1 MTGVT
6 PMHHQSVSSSV
17 RKKQGF
23 GLDHYGTKAMENDHL
38 RFSLGVD
45 PEIPIRQ
52 PTIKTFE
59 KIQQPMQHLSE

>member
-6 PMHHQSVSSSV
+6 PIHHQSVSSSV

-45 PEIPIRQ
+45 PEIPLWQ

-59 KIQQPMQHLSE
+59 KNTTANATS

>member
-6 PMHHQSVSSSV
+6 PIHHQSVSSSV

-45 PEIPIRQ
+45 PEIP
-52 PTIKTFE
+52 
-59 KIQQPMQHLSE
+59 L